1 MAGCHTVEAA
11 HPGFQATAIGIDVLH
26 VIDPG
31 DDADAGGQIHGTVG
45 KPHFAG
51 HANHCPAA
59 IRAQNGACGQYWL
72 KGIVDVRPVILLQ
85 YEIGRAASLQHERF
99 ILQPAKFVL
108 HSSER
113 KQQCDQ
119 HRQREAVAVVLGA
132 ELK

>member
-11 HPGFQATAIGIDVLH
+11 HPGLQAAAIGIDVLH

-85 YEIGRAASLQHERF
+85 YEIGRAGGPVTAN
-99 ILQPAKFVL
+99 
-108 HSSER
+108 
-113 KQQCDQ
+113 Q
-119 HRQREAVAVVLGA
+119 HRNLLIGQSTLGGLA
-132 ELK
+132 AAFARP